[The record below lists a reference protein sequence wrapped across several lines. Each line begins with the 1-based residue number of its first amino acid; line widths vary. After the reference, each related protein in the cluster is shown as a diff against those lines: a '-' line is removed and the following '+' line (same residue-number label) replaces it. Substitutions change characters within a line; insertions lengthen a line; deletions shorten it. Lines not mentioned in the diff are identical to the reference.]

1 MKAAVAILAA
11 ALLVLSHSA
20 AARISEDTMCW
31 DPDVEHPTYCEDE
44 E

>member
-1 MKAAVAILAA
+1 MRILAVIFAAVV
-11 ALLVLSHSA
+11 LVLPTAA